1 MVRHCMDSVTGKLIN
16 GPMPI
21 NEALAWLEQAQRDV
35 QPPDPWI
42 DVYRADLLSSIGRSR
57 RRAISTRR
65 PRCTWPTE
73 A

>member
-1 MVRHCMDSVTGKLIN
+1 
-16 GPMPI
+16 MPI
-21 NEALAWLEQAQRDV
+21 NEALAWLEQANGTFNRQIRGSTFTGQICFHASV
-35 QPPDPWI
+35 
-42 DVYRADLLSSIGRSR
+42 ASR